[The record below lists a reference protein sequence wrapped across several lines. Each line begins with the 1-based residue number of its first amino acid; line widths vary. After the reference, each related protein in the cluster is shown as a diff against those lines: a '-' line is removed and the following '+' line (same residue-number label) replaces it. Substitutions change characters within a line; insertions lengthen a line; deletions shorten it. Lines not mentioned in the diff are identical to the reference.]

1 MAEKNKLIIE
11 NAIKLFSTNS
21 ISSTSIQDIATESGI
36 SKGAFYLHFKSKD
49 ALVVAIIDY
58 YSDLITSCIQK
69 SDYDELIPREQY
81 NQKLTDLFESIL
93 KHKDFI
99 LVQIKDPSIPLTDEM
114 KSSLKRLNY
123 KMTQFH
129 QNYLTELYGEQIKP
143 ILWDLTLIIDGLFH
157 SYLKFLIH
165 APVVEICTLVP
176 YILERVDSIV
186 EGLKPEDALLKEEQV
201 AAVLSDFFKV
211 DDSISVSDTLNE
223 IRNVIKESEKKDELY
238 VSIDMLEEE
247 SQKSHPRVPIIQ
259 GMLLNLHNEPVLR
272 SLIQR
277 LVTHYQLNDSLF
289 ND

>member
-1 MAEKNKLIIE
+1 MTEKNKLIIE

-49 ALVVAIIDY
+49 ALVVAIINY

-69 SDYDELIPREQY
+69 SDYDELPPREQY
-81 NQKLTDLFESIL
+81 SRKLTDLFESIL

-99 LVQIKDPSIPLTDEM
+99 LVQMKDPSIPLTDEM
-114 KSSLKRLNY
+114 KSSLKRLNF

-129 QNYLTELYGEQIKP
+129 QSYFTELYGEQIKP

-165 APVVEICTLVP
+165 APVVEIRTLVP

-186 EGLKPEDALLKEEQV
+186 GGLKSEDALLKEEQV
-201 AAVLSDFFKV
+201 ASVLTEFFEV
-211 DDSISVSDTLNE
+211 DHSISVLDTLKE
-223 IRNVIKESEKKDELY
+223 IRNTIRESDHKDDLF

-247 SQKSHPRVPIIQ
+247 SQKARPRLPIIQ
-259 GMLLNLHNEPVLR
+259 GMLLNLHNEPELR
-272 SLIQR
+272 KLTQR
-277 LVTHYQLNDSLF
+277 LVTYYQLNDSLF